1 MPGVVFDMEYNTFAS
16 KDAFQISSGD
26 NTKKGAQ
33 TKSINLL
40 SLRPTAGLDTSDQSA
55 SSVVDAVTSQDSEA
69 ASFLNLDT
77 SYKQKLRSG
86 VIEFL
91 NTVHDSKYRGSNT
104 FAKRSIGYSG
114 QGFLAR
120 SCEIPVVSSTDV
132 PLNHSDQSFQ
142 TRSHKRLNEKK
153 KLYRSNS
160 SLELDHFNE
169 DARSEDVLLNR
180 DYGSANSLDATQHF
194 GNRYSP
200 SFQSYRQGLEN
211 LNRLAK
217 EECDSVSRGGMTSQF
232 ATTNKGIKHLSVS
245 GSTAVN
251 PSNLLN
257 MDGSGAATAGDPPQS
272 PRPETKFQ
280 KTKESKARNEG
291 GGIFRKL
298 RGVKSDPSG
307 ATSLKSLQDSNTKAD
322 AGSKAF
328 CHYDCQSISVRMSDV
343 IKRRTE
349 MNSDVS
355 FKRLNVTTGASA
367 ASVATRIVPSNSTM
381 ELDTFAS
388 NDESDDGDGKS
399 NDMLLSC
406 SFFHNELG
414 GEGIRSV
421 TINQETAQRRFY
433 AKSGGG
439 VMVASADHTTDPLC
453 NAVQVMDSSLSPK
466 GLLMRPF
473 QSAGGYVFEYF
484 DNGAHYYRLF
494 FSDYGTC
501 NFVAGYVFV
510 TIGLS

>member
-33 TKSINLL
+33 AKSINLL
-40 SLRPTAGLDTSDQSA
+40 SLRPTAGLDTLDQSA
-55 SSVVDAVTSQDSEA
+55 SSAVDAVISQDSEA

-91 NTVHDSKYRGSNT
+91 NTVHDSKYRGSST

-114 QGFLAR
+114 QGLLAR
-120 SCEIPVVSSTDV
+120 SCEIPVASSTDV
-132 PLNHSDQSFQ
+132 PLNYSDQPFQ
-142 TRSHKRLNEKK
+142 TRSHKRLNEGK

-160 SLELDHFNE
+160 SLELDHFTE
-169 DARSEDVLLNR
+169 DARSESVLLNR
-180 DYGSANSLDATQHF
+180 DYGSANSLDAAWHF
-194 GNRYSP
+194 GNGYSP

-217 EECDSVSRGGMTSQF
+217 ECGSVLRGGTSSQF
-232 ATTNKGIKHLSVS
+232 TPTSKGFKHLSAS
-245 GSTAVN
+245 GN

-257 MDGSGAATAGDPPQS
+257 MDGGGTVAAGDPPQS

-280 KTKESKARNEG
+280 KSKESKVRNDG

-307 ATSLKSLQDSNTKAD
+307 ATGLKSLQDLNARAD
-322 AGSKAF
+322 VGSKAF

-349 MNSDVS
+349 MNSDVN

-414 GEGIRSV
+414 GEEVRSV

-439 VMVASADHTTDPLC
+439 IMSASADHMTDPLC
-453 NAVQVMDSSLSPK
+453 NAVQVMDCSLTPK
-466 GLLMRPF
+466 GFLMRPF

-484 DNGAHYYRLF
+484 DNGAHYYRHF
-494 FSDYGTC
+494 FSDYGMCT
-501 NFVAGYVFV
+501 FVIGYVFFLNF